1 MEDSTMVVIVE
12 VRSAL
17 LMVGVPLVKYDG
29 HSFDIGATST
39 AALCEIKDSTIKTFE
54 LVDSEAY
61 MDYFKLPGAALAH
74 YSQVLVSASEDQ
86 AQ

>member
-1 MEDSTMVVIVE
+1 MVIGG

-17 LMVGVPLVKYDG
+17 LMVRVSLVKYAG
-29 HSFDIGATST
+29 QNFHIGPMST
-39 AALCEIKDSTIKTFE
+39 AALCGVKDSTIKT
-54 LVDSEAY
+54 LGWWSSEANIY
-61 MDYFKLPGAALAH
+61 YVKLPRAGLAH

>member
-1 MEDSTMVVIVE
+1 MVIGG

-17 LMVGVPLVKYDG
+17 LMVGVSLVKYAG
-29 HSFDIGATST
+29 HYFHIGPMST
-39 AALCEIKDSTIKTFE
+39 ATLCGVKDSTIKT
-54 LVDSEAY
+54 LGWWNSEAY
-61 MDYFKLPGAALAH
+61 IYDVKLPGAGLAH